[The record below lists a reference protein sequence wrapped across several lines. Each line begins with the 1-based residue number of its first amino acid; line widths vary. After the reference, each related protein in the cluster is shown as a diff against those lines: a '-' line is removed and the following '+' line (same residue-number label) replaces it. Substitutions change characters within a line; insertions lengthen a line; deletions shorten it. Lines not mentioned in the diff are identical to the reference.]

1 MTKDKYS
8 VNKVDDDYMRK
19 LKEAKRILTKLKG
32 EPLLEPAKESLGLA
46 IELINRETSIIKW
59 VNAVSGDEEG
69 ADEDS
74 D

>member
-8 VNKVDDDYMRK
+8 VNKIDDDYMKK

-32 EPLLEPAKESLGLA
+32 KPLLEPAKESLGLA
-46 IELINRETSIIKW
+46 IELINREIGIIKW
-59 VNAVSGDEEG
+59 VNVVSGDEEG